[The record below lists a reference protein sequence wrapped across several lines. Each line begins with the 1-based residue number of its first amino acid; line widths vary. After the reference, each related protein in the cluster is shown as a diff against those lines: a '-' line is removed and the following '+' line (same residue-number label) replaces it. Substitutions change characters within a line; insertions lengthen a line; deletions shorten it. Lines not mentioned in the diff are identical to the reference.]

1 MARDALY
8 LRRHLAASTHPVHV
22 CVGCQWV
29 LCMLSC
35 RALAASGCVQYVVDA
50 SVYGGHR
57 LLRILAPGADDGVGP
72 EAPPAPATSK
82 L

>member
-1 MARDALY
+1 
-8 LRRHLAASTHPVHV
+8 
-22 CVGCQWV
+22 
-29 LCMLSC
+29 MLSC

-57 LLRILAPGADDGVGP
+57 LLRIIAPGADDGVGP